1 MESHTRGV
9 RVNFTAG
16 VHPDIRKLLLV
27 EKVKDNDELLELA
40 ERIESSVRDEKRI
53 FNDTKQIEVAAT
65 TSSRGRGFN
74 KGQFRGRGNRN
85 GNSTQKGESRCFL
98 CQSLE
103 HWADKCPNRGRSSR
117 GRGFNKGQ
125 FKSRGG
131 RGGYGQTSKTA
142 SVETHHPVDH
152 ASSIKGDSQQQQQQ
166 QPPQLED
173 TADPYYHINQA
184 LVELNPYSH
193 Q

>member
-1 MESHTRGV
+1 MIGNPFLKRQRRMKIQSMTKSRWNPTLV
-9 RVNFTAG
+9 VF
-16 VHPDIRKLLLV
+16 VLISLLG
-27 EKVKDNDELLELA
+27 
-40 ERIESSVRDEKRI
+40 
-53 FNDTKQIEVAAT
+53 
-65 TSSRGRGFN
+65 SRGRGFN

-85 GNSTQKGESRCFL
+85 GSSTQKGESRYFL

-103 HWADKCPNRGRSSR
+103 HWVDKCPNRTHSSR

-125 FKSRGG
+125 YRGQG
-131 RGGYGQTSKTA
+131 GHGGYGQSSKTA
-142 SVETHHPVDH
+142 SIETHHSADH
-152 ASSIKGDSQQQQQQ
+152 ACQASSIKGDSQQQQQQ

-173 TADPYYHINQA
+173 SGDPYFHINQA